1 MVDSYF
7 PVSNKLIHPLM
18 SSTLLH
24 GDVTGNT
31 KILFIL
37 YFLIFI
43 KYLTACFH
51 DNHSA
56 LLSEA
61 NFDGLKKYTFAP

>member
-1 MVDSYF
+1 
-7 PVSNKLIHPLM
+7 M